1 MEDKE
6 MACVINYA
14 DEYNRLLEENAKLKM
29 KLEYLD
35 GACQE
40 NQILK
45 AKLEMVYLI
54 FGERD

>member
-1 MEDKE
+1 
-6 MACVINYA
+6 MADEKMTCEINYEA
-14 DEYNRLLEENAKLKM
+14 EYNRLLEENAKLKM

-35 GACQE
+35 GAGRE

-54 FGERD
+54 FGRE